1 MDLIQCENHPRYI
14 YIIIYGIHRKKQ
26 RIKRSKSKRIE
37 SNRIEMGQY
46 IVYVYTVDVML
57 CERQMAPVIY
67 VQIPVKHAHHN
78 ASDAPKSCAVG
89 STNGLENIM
98 LSDTLVRY
106 K

>member
-1 MDLIQCENHPRYI
+1 M
-14 YIIIYGIHRKKQ
+14 
-26 RIKRSKSKRIE
+26 
-37 SNRIEMGQY
+37 
-46 IVYVYTVDVML
+46 VDVML

-78 ASDAPKSCAVG
+78 ASDAPKSCAEG